1 VNNLRKVGLLTSWM
15 LLVASVAPGVILRGP
30 EIARLSWGS
39 RSLHAADMDGDGKQ
53 DVVLINNTD
62 YKIEVLY
69 QRDPGSRGDAVDEEG
84 DFLFLAHRFLK
95 TDITVSQRLYAL
107 TTGDFDGDGRLD
119 LAVTGSRNE
128 VVFLYQDAGGRF
140 DRRRRVDVEHVAS
153 WTGTL
158 VSADLNSDGRR
169 DLLIMTETNLLA
181 LLQNEDGEPYPSEIG
196 PLPSDRC
203 YGVQLVD
210 MDGDGSRD
218 LLYVDSKSKNGL
230 RVRMG
235 LPGGEFGPERE
246 LDVPSPSG
254 NVWPMVEQ
262 DGSPFLVMIP
272 ENGKMVEKV
281 QLTTRPRRKSEA
293 DDVQPKLHSVPLLG
307 PSHARYTLADLDGN
321 GAPEVV
327 IADPDGAR
335 LLVCSWIGEDLG
347 PPEPFPAPRG
357 VTSLS
362 HGDLDGDGREEVVL
376 ASQQERSVAVT
387 HLTPEGRLAFPRT
400 LPIEGK
406 PLAVACLDADGDGHI
421 DVVVSTEDHHAPAL
435 LFFPEGKVGEG
446 PKPIPLEDLR
456 EAPESLR
463 VLDIDGDGRL
473 DLLMS
478 AAREPLKVILAGEQ
492 GLLLPKA
499 LVTAP
504 AGLLSRAET
513 DSLVVMPALRGG
525 KPKLLVPLKGFVRV
539 FELEGETLQAVE
551 QFNAGDP
558 QSVVG
563 GVVMADL
570 DGDGRAE
577 ALLIHD
583 DDGKLEILSSGLRG
597 VYRRKSLVGIPE
609 LDVLGAR
616 VVSVPNAAGHILVFG
631 AKSFLDIPLAGTKV
645 VGRHTEIFESTLN
658 DVDPNMLTVGDL
670 DGDGAMEIV
679 LVDSTRSHVM
689 QVLKRGTG
697 GNWHSVL
704 HFPIFESDP
713 FREADEGGSRQ
724 PRELLIA
731 DVTGDGREDL
741 LLLIHDK
748 LLIYQ
753 G

>member
-1 VNNLRKVGLLTSWM
+1 MRRVGLVTSWM
-15 LLVASVAPGVILRGP
+15 LLVASVAPGVVLHGP
-30 EIARLSWGS
+30 EIAKLSWGS

-53 DVVLINNTD
+53 DLVLINNTD
-62 YKIEVLY
+62 YKIEILY

-84 DFLFLAHRFLK
+84 DVLFRAHRFLK

-107 TTGDFDGDGRLD
+107 ATGDFDGDGRLD

-128 VVFLYQDAGGRF
+128 VLFLYQDAGGRF
-140 DRRRRVDVEHVAS
+140 DRRRTVDVEHVAS

-158 VSADLNSDGRR
+158 LSADLNGDGRR
-169 DLLIMTETNLLA
+169 DLLTMTETDLLG
-181 LLQNEDGEPYPSEIG
+181 LLQNEKGEPYRSEIG

-203 YGVQLVD
+203 YGARLVD

-218 LLYVDSKSKNGL
+218 LLYIDSKSKHGL
-230 RVRMG
+230 RFRKG
-235 LPGGEFGPERE
+235 LSGGAFGPERE
-246 LDVPSPSG
+246 LDVPSPLEQ
-254 NVWPMVEQ
+254 VWPMVEQ

-272 ENGKMVEKV
+272 EKGKIVEKV
-281 QLTTRPRRKSEA
+281 KLRTRLRKKTEA

-321 GAPEVV
+321 GRPEVV
-327 IADPDGAR
+327 ISDPDGAR
-335 LLVCSWIGEDLG
+335 LLVCSWMGEDLG
-347 PPEPFPAPRG
+347 PPESFPAPRG

-362 HGDLDGDGREEVVL
+362 HGDLDGDGREEVLL

-406 PLAVACLDADGDGHI
+406 PLAVAGLDADGNGSI
-421 DVVVSTEDHHAPAL
+421 DVVVSTEDHHEPAL

-446 PKPIPLEDLR
+446 PKPIPLEDFR

-463 VLDIDGDGRL
+463 VLDMDGDGRQ

-492 GLLLPKA
+492 GLLQPKA
-499 LVTAP
+499 VVTAP
-504 AGLLSRAET
+504 AGLLSRVEA
-513 DSLVVMPALRGG
+513 DSLAIMPARQGG
-525 KPKLLVPLKGFVRV
+525 KPKLLVPSKGFVRV

-563 GVVMADL
+563 GVAMADL

-597 VYRRKSLVGIPE
+597 VYRRKSVVGIPE
-609 LDVLGAR
+609 MDVLGAR
-616 VVSVPNAAGHILVFG
+616 LVAGGAGHILVFG

-645 VGRHTEIFESTLN
+645 DTRHTEIFESILDN
-658 DVDPNMLTVGDL
+658 VDPNMLTVGDL
-670 DGDGAMEIV
+670 NGDGSTEIV
-679 LVDSTRSHVM
+679 LVDSTKSHVM
-689 QVLKRGTG
+689 QVLKRGAG
-697 GNWHSVL
+697 GKWHSVL

-713 FREADEGGSRQ
+713 FRKADEGGSRQ

-731 DVTGDGREDL
+731 DVTADGREDL

-748 LLIYQ
+748 LLIYP